1 MTGTSSPHDEVRRAC
16 VDAGLPA
23 GRLFTTGMP
32 VARKFSLPL
41 SKTDARAMLGL
52 PEDKKIYLIMTG
64 GIGCGDA
71 VSLCDSI
78 LRVPD
83 ESSLL
88 CVLPGAMSCAP
99 R

>member
-1 MTGTSSPHDEVRRAC
+1 
-16 VDAGLPA
+16 
-23 GRLFTTGMP
+23 
-32 VARKFSLPL
+32 
-41 SKTDARAMLGL
+41 MLGL

-64 GIGCGDA
+64 SGIGCGDA

-88 CVLPGAMSCAP
+88 LRPAGAVESCAP